1 MNSGSDLALA
11 VKTGT
16 RRVLTLA
23 PWQAPDAESID
34 EDKHNGASRLPWQGK
49 RKMEELKEK
58 IVNTSF
64 FSISQAIFSRRK
76 HLLLLFSVCLVLL
89 LHSILTNISPQLASE
104 KLESLEELSRKL
116 NFAEGGGFSP
126 QLWGPEF
133 VDATG
138 RPKVPL
144 PTNVWWQA
152 FVLPPGTGDSH
163 VINSAPYLLTVITK
177 PRGRTDL
184 VGDRAGLQVRGPYTV
199 VDNSSD
205 GGVYGYRQTNGPV
218 GYGFFFGVRL
228 RDFGDF
234 VKRHYVSDYSPLS
247 VTKSWEIEQ
256 FREGTD
262 EVVDPTE
269 ISTQTTSLQ
278 STPKRLYNTY
288 TPLCKKNSIQKIVN
302 LASLPTDGNLACS
315 SLLRSAVFTD
325 ALELHLSDGTIW
337 LFVLDH
343 KVCFGRMRYGILRAP
358 ISEKNTFGEHAG
370 RLPIMH
376 RWDAYV
382 TCATCLMCSTSCLH
396 HLCEIQIQMT
406 CESSTEHDR
415 LMSLKRLE
423 RPVIVRLAV
432 ASVCGHSHVWGEGGS
447 NAMIGVDKTCPHQDV
462 DKKSSYRWKFMS
474 LVNKVPGRR
483 LDEVAN
489 FINRRRQ
496 LELLRENERWGGF
509 ELQTVAWTPDALI
522 PALRNMT
529 VPINAVV
536 IPEGF
541 FRGDGT
547 GITGDL
553 YYWLA
558 VHFLSVQGGTIV
570 LVGGMNGEG
579 KTREL
584 LRDLFNIHL
593 EPAGFFSYDDAE
605 SVPHQTHD
613 IYDTP
618 PYEEDEGIDES
629 LLPENMPKKLRRP
642 MALIEDPVDGSE
654 REGPSNNKVEAV
666 WTPWHG
672 WPFQSCGLEWTGAT
686 MFCCRMRIGPFCSQE
701 VYGILCVWAPLGTQA
716 FTKEMSTTLLDED
729 GLVDVENLRRF
740 LRGTK
745 VEETLNVGQPSEE
758 IIDEDRETARDGLL
772 RQALIYPVKGDFLLR
787 TSSADEQVH
796 VQHAK
801 LTYKFLSFPLPQ
813 YESHSLY
820 PPYVSMRTQ
829 ATNDVEPLWDPNRLI
844 VYMHEL
850 HQVIMSESAATSC
863 LVTNHGTPA
872 YLLVNLVESD
882 LGVLVKRNETGD
894 QENLLER
901 MHPQWENILRWAIR
915 QDLSGPTKLDI
926 GDLDQNADDM
936 QEWVRLMHRYAS
948 IALTADAVGVRV
960 ERERALSFLRRGL
973 EKFLG
978 AQFENVL
985 LYDTTWAEAMSSQ
998 LSSACPALRNSE
1010 VEAGAGLYYGTHAF
1024 FGYVVHMAAV
1034 VAKFDLGWLS
1044 RRLSITTQYGLR
1056 TPKIHHVV
1064 LALIRNFATPA
1075 FLQGYKEL
1083 SVTAQLRQFFVVA
1096 RHKDWWF
1103 LNSYSSGV
1111 QHPDAL
1117 GPHQESS
1124 SEAAFAYWAVAMYA
1138 KVTGD
1143 RRLEQ
1148 WGRVLAA
1155 TEIYAANAYIHIK
1168 ESVRYL
1174 GAIGRLHENAAV
1186 FNTIEGVEPFK
1197 IFSKQIIPLTPFS
1210 LEIIDAGWAL
1220 WMTERWRNA
1229 CVSNL
1234 SKCFREFG
1242 DIGLTHMSL
1251 FTQKWTAEG
1260 GPDGIDREATIKA
1273 EIEQATQQVLHIN
1286 CFQVKSFDCGVHT
1299 LSNALFFVAMTHALG
1314 GAPTILDAED
1324 GNGRYRI
1331 Y

>member
-1 MNSGSDLALA
+1 MGSWSDPASLDVARGKQRVLAL
-11 VKTGT
+11 
-16 RRVLTLA
+16 R
-23 PWQAPDAESID
+23 PWQSRAAEGIDA
-34 EDKHNGASRLPWQGK
+34 DKDGSASRLPWQGK
-49 RKMEELKEK
+49 MKMEELKEK
-58 IVNTSF
+58 VVNTSF

-76 HLLLLFSVCLVLL
+76 HLLFLFFVCLILL
-89 LHSILTNISPQLASE
+89 LHSILTNINPRLASE
-104 KLESLEELSRKL
+104 KLESLEELCRKRD
-116 NFAEGGGFSP
+116 ATEGSGFSP
-126 QLWGPEF
+126 QLWGPEY
-133 VDATG
+133 VDDTG

-144 PTNVWWQA
+144 PTNAWWQA

-163 VINSAPYLLTVITK
+163 VINSAPYLLTVVTK

-184 VGDRAGLQVRGPYTV
+184 VGDRAGLQARGPYTI

-205 GGVYGYRQTNGPV
+205 GGVYGYRQTNGPI

-234 VKRHYVSDYSPLS
+234 VKMHYVSNYSPLS
-247 VTKSWEIEQ
+247 VTKAWDIEQ
-256 FREGTD
+256 FGEGAD

-269 ISTQTTSLQ
+269 ISVSVSSHALDKESHYSLQ
-278 STPKRLYNTY
+278 QTIWLNRHDWPVQMLSFGDGFLR
-288 TPLCKKNSIQKIVN
+288 KKNALQKIVN
-302 LASLPTDGNLACS
+302 LSGLPTDGSLACS

-337 LFVLDH
+337 LLVLDH
-343 KVCFGRMRYGILRAP
+343 
-358 ISEKNTFGEHAG
+358 
-370 RLPIMH
+370 
-376 RWDAYV
+376 
-382 TCATCLMCSTSCLH
+382 
-396 HLCEIQIQMT
+396 QIQMT
-406 CESSTEHDR
+406 CESSTKHDR
-415 LMSLKRLE
+415 LMSSKRLE
-423 RPVIVRLAV
+423 RPVIVRLAL
-432 ASVCGHSHVWGEGGS
+432 ASVCGHSHVWGEGEAS
-447 NAMIGVDKTCPHQDV
+447 AMIGVDKTCPHQDT
-462 DKKSSYRWKFMS
+462 DRKSSYRWKLMS

-483 LDEVAN
+483 LDEVADY
-489 FINRRRQ
+489 INRRRQ
-496 LELLRENERWGGF
+496 LELLREDERWGGF
-509 ELQTVAWTPDALI
+509 ELQTVSWKPETMI

-529 VPINAVV
+529 VPINTVV

-553 YYWLA
+553 YYWLS

-579 KTREL
+579 KTKAL
-584 LRDLFNIHL
+584 LRDLFNIDI

-618 PYEEDEGIDES
+618 PYEEDEGIDEV
-629 LLPENMPKKLRRP
+629 LLPENMPRELRRP
-642 MALIEDPVDGSE
+642 MALKEDPISGSE
-654 REGPSNNKVEAV
+654 KEGPSDNKVEAI

-672 WPFQSCGLEWTGAT
+672 WPFAPYCRPGERILSLSLAGQWAYFLRLAGVLHRQSCGLGWTGAT
-686 MFCCRMRIGPFCSQE
+686 MFCYRMKIGPFCSQE
-701 VYGILCVWAPLGTQA
+701 VSDTLYVWVLQETQA
-716 FTKEMSTTLLDED
+716 FINEMSTTILDED
-729 GLVDVENLRRF
+729 SLVDADRLRRF

-758 IIDEDRETARDGLL
+758 TIDEEMETARDGLL
-772 RQALIYPVKGDFLLR
+772 RHALIYPVEGDFLLR
-787 TSSADEQVH
+787 TSPVDEQIH

-801 LTYKFLSFPLPQ
+801 LTYKFLSFPLPH

-820 PPYVSMRTQ
+820 PPNVFFHTQ
-829 ATNDVEPLWDPNRLI
+829 ETGGVEPLWDPDRLI
-844 VYMHEL
+844 VYMHDL
-850 HQVIMSESAATSC
+850 HQVIMGEGAATSC

-882 LGVLVKRNETGD
+882 LGELLKRNETGD
-894 QENLLER
+894 YENVLER
-901 MHPQWENILRWAIR
+901 MHPKWQNILRWAVR

-926 GDLDQNADDM
+926 GELEHNADDM
-936 QEWVRLMHRYAS
+936 QQWVRLMHRYAS
-948 IALTADAVGVRV
+948 IALTANTAGVRV
-960 ERERALSFLRRGL
+960 ERERALTFLRKGL

-985 LYDTTWAEAMSSQ
+985 LYDTTWADVMVSQ
-998 LSSACPALRNSE
+998 LASACPALRNSE
-1010 VEAGAGLYYGTHAF
+1010 VEAGAGLYYATHAF
-1024 FGYVVHMAAV
+1024 LGYVVHMAAV
-1034 VAKFDLGWLS
+1034 VAKFDPGWLS

-1064 LALIRNFATPA
+1064 LGLIRNFATPA
-1075 FLQGYKEL
+1075 FLRRYQDSY
-1083 SVTAQLRQFFVVA
+1083 VTARLQQFFVVA

-1138 KVTGD
+1138 KITGD
-1143 RRLEQ
+1143 RELEQ

-1168 ESVRYL
+1168 ELRYL
-1174 GAIGRLHENAAV
+1174 GAIGRLHENGAV
-1186 FNTIEGVEPFK
+1186 FNTIEGVEPYK

-1210 LEIIDAGWAL
+1210 LEIIDAGWVL
-1220 WMTERWRNA
+1220 WMTERWRSA
-1229 CVSNL
+1229 CVLNL
-1234 SKCFREFG
+1234 SKCFKEFG

-1251 FTQKWTAEG
+1251 LTQKWTSYNA
-1260 GPDGIDREATIKA
+1260 PDGIGREATIRV

-1286 CFQVKSFDCGVHT
+1286 CFQTKSFDCGVHT
-1299 LSNALFFVAMTHALG
+1299 LSNALFFVATAHALG
-1314 GAPTILDAED
+1314 GASAILDMED